1 VKLLNHPYLPLTDEE
16 RKQMQ
21 KVIGAELADLFQVI
35 PHTIRDK
42 AHFEFPAHNEVE
54 VTKIFSKWAK
64 MNTPVSKL
72 ISFLGAGAYEHAI
85 PSALKDL
92 VTRSEFLTAYTP
104 YQPEIS
110 QGLLQAFFEY
120 QSLISDLTG
129 MEITNASMYDGPTA
143 LAEAVLLAHNFT
155 KKSQVTILSGLN
167 PEAKQVL
174 RTYTSNS
181 EITLKFLSPEDG
193 DKNHQLASALNDK
206 TAAVVLQNPDFF
218 GHLALTRELL
228 SMINESGALSI
239 VYINDPISL
248 AILEPPGALGAD
260 LVVGEAQAFGLP
272 LSFGGPYLGF
282 LAAKK
287 ALLRNIP
294 GRLVGKTT
302 DLEGKEGFVLTLQ
315 TREQHI
321 RREKATSNICSNQ
334 ALCALT
340 ATIYLSLLGPVGL
353 KEVALST
360 VQNSHYLFSQLT
372 RIPSVKACSDDPFF
386 HEFVINLGAI
396 PPDFFTNMKRKGF
409 IPGFS
414 LAQYDPCYS
423 GSLLLYTSE
432 LRTKEELDQFC
443 TEMEECLP

>member
-1 VKLLNHPYLPLTDEE
+1 
-16 RKQMQ
+16 
-21 KVIGAELADLFQVI
+21 
-35 PHTIRDK
+35 
-42 AHFEFPAHNEVE
+42 
-54 VTKIFSKWAK
+54 
-64 MNTPVSKL
+64 
-72 ISFLGAGAYEHAI
+72 
-85 PSALKDL
+85 
-92 VTRSEFLTAYTP
+92 
-104 YQPEIS
+104 
-110 QGLLQAFFEY
+110 
-120 QSLISDLTG
+120 
-129 MEITNASMYDGPTA
+129 DGPTA

-321 RREKATSNICSNQ
+321 RREKATSN
-334 ALCALT
+334 
-340 ATIYLSLLGPVGL
+340 
-353 KEVALST
+353 
-360 VQNSHYLFSQLT
+360 
-372 RIPSVKACSDDPFF
+372 
-386 HEFVINLGAI
+386 
-396 PPDFFTNMKRKGF
+396 
-409 IPGFS
+409 
-414 LAQYDPCYS
+414 
-423 GSLLLYTSE
+423 
-432 LRTKEELDQFC
+432 
-443 TEMEECLP
+443 